1 MTAERV
7 PAERRLSFIPY
18 PSPLI
23 PSGVAALLVLVA
35 ASGLCAQQ
43 PVRTDAVGDPLPPGA
58 VARLGTS
65 RLRATDAILDLA
77 FSPDGTR
84 LAATSADGRMSLW
97 DAATGRLLARAD
109 AGFGAAV
116 AFGADGRTPGTF
128 APGVGLQAFQTRAG
142 VLVQPAYAP
151 QRVGVRVEPHWGQA
165 VDLAPGLRWLAFRER
180 RGDRS
185 RLVVMDPATGRE
197 PAGFSVRRPGREDTP
212 VVFSADGSR
221 LAVGDATAGSSSIR
235 ICDPATAKVVF
246 ERRVD
251 DLHERQPVSLSRDG
265 SRVAVV
271 VRRAR
276 PAADVAVQV
285 WEVATGTLLRER
297 RYGGRFD
304 AAILS
309 PDGATVAVQIT
320 DTLQLIDVATGEVV
334 REHPQ
339 RRRGRMAYAPDG
351 RTLAVFDDAAVE
363 VIDLA
368 GGRVVPDRAAAFAA
382 DGEVSFRRDGTVLVQ
397 REDDHQLEVW
407 NPRTGRRVEAV
418 PHAPDGWYAH
428 ALSPDRHLLIDSV
441 GRAGEVGEFR
451 LWDREEKKEVARST
465 FPGLHG
471 PRFVFAAD
479 GRLFLH
485 TDSDP
490 ADPDAVPEVW
500 ELDPTTLR
508 RIDRHPLGGGPFL
521 NLPGSYRLLS
531 ADGFRRFEIPVTD
544 AGRPRGTARQWDLR
558 TGAEGTV
565 IRWAPAEELADDEDR
580 VGKARRFG
588 SAAVSGDGK
597 WLAVLQF
604 IGRRGPAPPD
614 GRDRETGDAYVTVFD
629 ATDGRERVRFPVRAT
644 PAPGDVMTSGALAL
658 SADGRLTAVYGFDGA
673 CRVYETFGGTE
684 RRRFESWAGNGPPG
698 THHTVKDAVFSP
710 DGRLLLTT
718 SSADAGLVWDMIAPA
733 PGVNPASQFGAGGVR
748 AAWEALAAPS
758 AEAAYPALVW
768 LAGRGNEAVTVVQEA
783 VRSTAYPTP
792 ERVAEWRAQLGAPVF
807 ADREDAERR
816 LRWAV
821 GHFGGHYA
829 ADLRRAVGDH
839 PNPDVRRRLTRALA
853 ALDRFEP
860 VSEDVRAARAVE
872 VLERIGSLAA
882 QDALA
887 ELAAGPRDAW
897 VTRDARAA
905 LARLQER

>member
-1 MTAERV
+1 MTAERM
-7 PAERRLSFIPY
+7 PAERRWWPFTSRPRLP
-18 PSPLI
+18 PC
-23 PSGVAALLVLVA
+23 VAALLVLVA
-35 ASGLCAQQ
+35 ASGLCAQ
-43 PVRTDAVGDPLPPGA
+43 PPARTDAAGDPLPPGA
-58 VARLGTS
+58 VARLGTG
-65 RLRATDAILDLA
+65 RLRSTDAILDLA
-77 FSPDGTR
+77 FTPDGTR
-84 LAATSADGRMSLW
+84 LAATSADGRVTVW
-97 DAATGRLLARAD
+97 DAATGRLLGRTD

-116 AFGADGRTPGTF
+116 AFGPDGRTPGTF
-128 APGVGLQAFQTRAG
+128 APGVGLQVFQTRAG
-142 VLVQPAYAP
+142 VLVQPVYAP
-151 QRVGVRVEPHWGQA
+151 QKVGVRVEPHWGQA
-165 VDLAPGLRWLAFRER
+165 VDLAPGLRWLTFRER
-180 RGDRS
+180 RGERS

-197 PAGFSVRRPGREDTP
+197 PAGFSIRRPGREDTP

-221 LAVGDATAGSSSIR
+221 LAVGDATAGSSSVR

-251 DLHERQPVSLSRDG
+251 DLHERQPISLSRDG

-271 VRRAR
+271 VRRGR
-276 PAADVAVQV
+276 PATDVTVQV
-285 WEVATGTLLRER
+285 WEVTTGKLLRER

-304 AAILS
+304 SATLS
-309 PDGATVAVQIT
+309 PDGATVIVQIT

-339 RRRGRMAYAPDG
+339 RRRGRMAFAPDG

-368 GGRVVPDRAAAFAA
+368 GGRVVPDRAAAFAT

-407 NPRTGRRVEAV
+407 NPRTGRRVEAI

-428 ALSPDRHLLIDSV
+428 ALSPDRRQLIDSV

-451 LWDREEKKEVARST
+451 LWDRVEKQEVARST

-485 TDSDP
+485 TESDP
-490 ADPDAVPEVW
+490 ADPDAAPEVC

-508 RIDRHPLGGGPFL
+508 RIDRHLLGGGPFL
-521 NLPGSYRLLS
+521 NLLGSGRLLS
-531 ADGFRRFEIPVTD
+531 ADGFGRFEIPVTD
-544 AGRPRGTARQWDLR
+544 TSRPRGTVRQWNLR
-558 TGAEGTV
+558 TGAEGPV
-565 IRWAPAEELADDEDR
+565 IRWAPTEELADDEDR
-580 VGKARRFG
+580 VGKVRRLG
-588 SAAVSGDGK
+588 SAAVSGDGR

-604 IGRRGPAPPD
+604 IGRRGPATPD

-629 ATDGRERVRFPVRAT
+629 ATDGRERVRFPVRSAH
-644 PAPGDVMTSGALAL
+644 ADVMTSGALAL
-658 SADGRLTAVYGFDGA
+658 SANGRLTAVYGFDGA

-698 THHTVKDAVFSP
+698 THHTVKDAAFSP

-718 SSADAGLVWDMIAPA
+718 SSADGGLVWDVAAPA
-733 PGVNPASQFGAGGVR
+733 PGVDPARQFGAGGVR
-748 AAWEALAAPS
+748 TAWEALAAPS

-783 VRSTAYPTP
+783 VGSTAYPTP

-821 GHFGGHYA
+821 GHFGGRYA

-839 PNPDVRRRLTRALA
+839 PNPEVRRRLARALA

-860 VSEDVRAARAVE
+860 VADDVRAARAVE
-872 VLERIGSLAA
+872 VLERIGSPAA